1 MILVRK
7 CHNVAHRQD
16 RRASRRRR
24 IVPHKLILPHVG
36 KAPLKATRVNSLP
49 DSLVKVYPT
58 WVLGAVHCHSRLGKL
73 VKGSSVRFH
82 SLDIR

>member
-7 CHNVAHRQD
+7 CHSAAHRQD
-16 RRASRRRR
+16 RRASRRSRT
-24 IVPHKLILPHVG
+24 VPRKLILPHVG
-36 KAPLKATRVNSLP
+36 KAHPKATRVNSLP

-58 WVLGAVHCHSRLGKL
+58 WVLGAVHPHSKLGRL
-73 VKGSSVRFH
+73 VKGSSVWFR